1 MSVKDDTRATP
12 EPVAPPSPDIAGLVE
27 RLEKWGKWLDADI
40 GWDEPAGADLR
51 EAATALQRVAQERD
65 AANQLNNKYAWERDK
80 AREERDA
87 AERRSEA
94 FWKPQIA
101 AAEARIAT
109 ARDEGLEP
117 LRNAMAGA
125 FITANSDGANSY
137 YAVHAKFRTLK
148 DMQRAHEAIIAAVQ
162 ETSP

>member
-94 FWKPQIA
+94 FWKPQLA

-109 ARDEGLEP
+109 ARDEGIE
-117 LRNAMAGA
+117 
-125 FITANSDGANSY
+125 
-137 YAVHAKFRTLK
+137 AVAVLIEQRTLPIPER
-148 DMQRAHEAIIAAVQ
+148 QELAAAIRELKGQ
-162 ETSP
+162 PK